1 MFSAMIPI
9 PNREMLPMREVDDV
23 PSSIHDILE
32 NFTDGV
38 RQILGKSLVKIVLY
52 GSYARGDA
60 SNQSDIDVIIL
71 VDLSDKQIKLVE
83 NQIYDLAFDI
93 ELETGKDIAPIIKNI
108 HQYEYWQEDLPFYR
122 NIRDEGVTVA

>member
-93 ELETGKDIAPIIKNI
+93 ELETGKDISPIIKNI

>member
-23 PSSIHDILE
+23 PSSIHDILT

-60 SNQSDIDVIIL
+60 SNQSDIDVMIL
-71 VDLSDKQIKLVE
+71 VDLSDNQIKQIE

-93 ELETGKDIAPIIKNI
+93 ELETGKDISPIIKNI

-122 NIRDEGVTVA
+122 NIRDEGVRVA